1 MLIIRSAYNRAGRSR
16 WEAGTAAGMPGWVK
30 VMAVRAT
37 DERCAREIMETVP
50 RVMRFIRRE
59 MRAQGSL
66 FLSVPQLRTLVHLDR
81 HPGTDLTSVADH
93 LGVTAATASAV
104 VNRLVHQGL
113 VHREAHPLKR
123 RHVVLSLTRSG
134 SHRLRRAREAAYAH
148 VRNLLADRSGS
159 ELKKIWEGLAL
170 LGNVMKG
177 ALLREHR

>member
-1 MLIIRSAYNRAGRSR
+1 MGRIAGSRDAGSGIANPESAIST
-16 WEAGTAAGMPGWVK
+16 EIK
-30 VMAVRAT
+30 VT
-37 DERCAREIMETVP
+37 DEQCAREIMETVP
-50 RVMRFIRRE
+50 VVMRFIRRE